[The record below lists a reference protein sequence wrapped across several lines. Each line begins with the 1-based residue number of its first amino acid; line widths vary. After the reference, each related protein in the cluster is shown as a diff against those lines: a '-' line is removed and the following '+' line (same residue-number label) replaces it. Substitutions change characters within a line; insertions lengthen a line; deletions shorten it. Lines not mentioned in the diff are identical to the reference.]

1 MGHDKASHFTGWKQ
15 LFHGVCWC
23 ILCISLFVSHFA
35 SQWLIVQLRFWRK
48 KNNNNNDYNS
58 KIVAVMWLSL
68 VVFASGLLLI
78 CCAWY
83 RSSYVYV
90 PVFFG
95 FMMLVLVRRA
105 VWCIHI
111 HGIKKNFW
119 CFTKGHEEPRQTK
132 IDLCFIEGHEEPTS
146 TNIISCFILYPAVFM
161 ACHHLLWILL
171 GIITEPFWGISVL
184 GAVVSISAVLFFLT
198 YELHK
203 AFPSLKCS
211 PSNGIRITDIINSI
225 MCVSLIP
232 AIFLAFVLLILVL
245 LVISQSFLS
254 ESLISTLVQNGLV
267 FFATLW
273 LRYLKVDPLENPA
286 RVNER
291 VQEAEGEQM
300 QLGDRPQ
307 GSG

>member
-23 ILCISLFVSHFA
+23 ILCISLFISHFV
-35 SQWLIVQLRFWRK
+35 SQWLIVQLRIWKRD
-48 KNNNNNDYNS
+48 NNNNNS
-58 KIVAVMWLSL
+58 KVVAVMWLSL

-83 RSSYVYV
+83 RSTDVYV
-90 PVFFG
+90 HVFFG
-95 FMMLVLVRRA
+95 FVMSVLVRRA
-105 VWCIHI
+105 VWCICI
-111 HGIKKNFW
+111 HRNA
-119 CFTKGHEEPRQTK
+119 TKK
-132 IDLCFIEGHEEPTS
+132 IDLCFTAGHEELTS

-198 YELHK
+198 YEFHK
-203 AFPSLKCS
+203 AFPSPECS
-211 PSNGIRITDIINSI
+211 IPF
-225 MCVSLIP
+225 MMSLILIP
-232 AIFLAFVLLILVL
+232 GIFLAFVLLILVL

-267 FFATLW
+267 LFATLW
-273 LRYLKVDPLENPA
+273 LRYLKVDPGENPA
-286 RVNER
+286 RANER
-291 VQEAEGEQM
+291 EQATGVERIPLQ
-300 QLGDRPQ
+300 QLPQ
-307 GSG
+307 GSS

>member
-1 MGHDKASHFTGWKQ
+1 MGHEKASHFTGWKQ

-35 SQWLIVQLRFWRK
+35 SQWLIVQLSNWK
-48 KNNNNNDYNS
+48 SDHNNDNNNNS

-78 CCAWY
+78 GCAWY
-83 RSSYVYV
+83 HSTYVYV
-90 PVFFG
+90 RVFFG
-95 FMMLVLVRRA
+95 CMMFVLVRRA
-105 VWCIHI
+105 VWCTCIHCI
-111 HGIKKNFW
+111 FGDKNFFG
-119 CFTKGHEEPRQTK
+119 CFTKGHEEPNSTK

-198 YELHK
+198 YEFHK
-203 AFPSLKCS
+203 AFPSPECS
-211 PSNGIRITDIINSI
+211 IPFT
-225 MCVSLIP
+225 MSLILIP
-232 AIFLAFVLLILVL
+232 GIFLAFVLLILVL

-273 LRYLKVDPLENPA
+273 LTYLKVDT
-286 RVNER
+286 
-291 VQEAEGEQM
+291 GK
-300 QLGDRPQ
+300 
-307 GSG
+307 